1 MVSPEGDR
9 VLDLCAAPGGKT
21 TQLGAR
27 LGGTGLLVANDI
39 SAGRAKTLLKNV
51 ELAGIRNAIV
61 MSETPERIAERLPH
75 FFDKILVDAPCSGEG
90 MFRKEPDMVKSWDA
104 DMLAFCRRE
113 QAKILEACAPMLK
126 AGGMLLY
133 STCTF
138 SPEENEKSIGDFLE
152 RHPEFQLV
160 PIEKKNGFAAGLPPY
175 TDCARLYPHRL
186 KGEGHFLALL
196 RKKEAAEGKAI
207 PAESGGWT
215 KEMDAFGDF
224 AKEVLQEKPKGT
236 YKIYG
241 EGLYLLPEGTPKLE
255 KLRVLRTGWMLGT
268 LKKGRFEPSQAFAMG
283 LRKEEVLE
291 TPGFAYDR
299 VPVKGIVVSEGA
311 SASVGNGDVLNFS
324 NPERRA
330 RITVTSRS
338 GHRLDWWIYLETY
351 DPFFLGTWRI
361 VDVKLACNQRVS
373 GVGDGAWTTQLS
385 SGEFGTYGLP
395 EYDDR
400 VTITLGEI
408 SDNELTGTLVHSAGD
423 DGAYGNFWGVYA
435 PYSVEAPL
443 DMNPRLRHLLPP
455 GESQWTLDLTTNQMK
470 ITQNN
475 VSSTMIFGTLCHIN
489 DNLTFPDV
497 S

>member
-1 MVSPEGDR
+1 MKLPLKYTETMKALLGEEYDAYLASFDEERFYGLRVNTLKLSAEEMAAKGVFSLRSVPWCETGFYYDGAERPAKHPYYHAGLYYLQEPSAMSPAATLPIGEGDR

-104 DMLAFCRRE
+104 DMLAFCRSE

-152 RHPEFQLV
+152 RHPEFDLM
-160 PIEKKNGFAAGLPPY
+160 PIAKKNGFAAGLAPY

-207 PAESGGWT
+207 PLEGGGWT

-224 AKEVLQEKPKGT
+224 AKEVLQEKP
-236 YKIYG
+236 
-241 EGLYLLPEGTPKLE
+241 
-255 KLRVLRTGWMLGT
+255 R
-268 LKKGRFEPSQAFAMG
+268 EPIKFTARGCIFC
-283 LRKEEVLE
+283 RK
-291 TPGFAYDR
+291 
-299 VPVKGIVVSEGA
+299 
-311 SASVGNGDVLNFS
+311 
-324 NPERRA
+324 
-330 RITVTSRS
+330 
-338 GHRLDWWIYLETY
+338 GHRSWKSCAYCGRDGC
-351 DPFFLGTWRI
+351 LGR
-361 VDVKLACNQRVS
+361 
-373 GVGDGAWTTQLS
+373 
-385 SGEFGTYGLP
+385 
-395 EYDDR
+395 
-400 VTITLGEI
+400 
-408 SDNELTGTLVHSAGD
+408 
-423 DGAYGNFWGVYA
+423 
-435 PYSVEAPL
+435 
-443 DMNPRLRHLLPP
+443 
-455 GESQWTLDLTTNQMK
+455 
-470 ITQNN
+470 
-475 VSSTMIFGTLCHIN
+475 
-489 DNLTFPDV
+489 
-497 S
+497 

>member
-1 MVSPEGDR
+1 MSPAATLPIGEGDR

-104 DMLAFCRRE
+104 EMLAFCRSE

-138 SPEENEKSIGDFLE
+138 SPEENEKSIGNFLE
-152 RHPEFQLV
+152 RHPEFELM
-160 PIEKKNGFAAGLPPY
+160 PIAKKNGFAEGLAPY

-207 PAESGGWT
+207 PAESDGRT
-215 KEMDAFGDF
+215 KQMEGFADF
-224 AKEVLQEKPKGT
+224 AKEVLYEMPKGI
-236 YKIYG
+236 YKCYG
-241 EGLYLLPEGTPKLE
+241 DGLYLLPEGTPKLE

-283 LRKEEVLE
+283 LRKEAVRNVADFPLSDTRVIRYLKGE
-291 TPGFAYDR
+291 TVEA
-299 VPVKGIVVSEGA
+299 EG
-311 SASVGNGDVLNFS
+311 
-324 NPERRA
+324 
-330 RITVTSRS
+330 
-338 GHRLDWWIYLETY
+338 
-351 DPFFLGTWRI
+351 
-361 VDVKLACNQRVS
+361 K
-373 GVGDGAWTTQLS
+373 DGW
-385 SGEFGTYGLP
+385 
-395 EYDDR
+395 
-400 VTITLGEI
+400 
-408 SDNELTGTLVHSAGD
+408 TLVCV
-423 DGAYGNFWGVYA
+423 DGFPLGWAKMQKGRLKNKYA
-435 PYSVEAPL
+435 
-443 DMNPRLRHLLPP
+443 
-455 GESQWTLDLTTNQMK
+455 
-470 ITQNN
+470 
-475 VSSTMIFGTLCHIN
+475 VSWKWE
-489 DNLTFPDV
+489 
-497 S
+497 

>member
-1 MVSPEGDR
+1 MAQLPQEFLTRMQDMLGDEFDAFLTSYDAPRTAGLRVNTKKCRTEDFPPLVPGTWKKIPWIPNGYFVPDGMRMGQSPLYAAGVFYLQEPSAMSPAATLPIEKGDR

-61 MSETPERIAERLPH
+61 MSETPERIAERLPN

-104 DMLAFCRRE
+104 DMLAFCRSE

-152 RHPEFQLV
+152 RHPEFELM
-160 PIEKKNGFAAGLPPY
+160 PIAKKNGFAEGLAPY

-224 AKEVLQEKPKGT
+224 AKEVLQEKPKGI

-283 LRKEEVLE
+283 LRKEEVKHTADFSLE
-291 TPGFAYDR
+291 DER
-299 VPVKGIVVSEGA
+299 VIRYLKGETVEAEG
-311 SASVGNGDVLNFS
+311 
-324 NPERRA
+324 
-330 RITVTSRS
+330 
-338 GHRLDWWIYLETY
+338 
-351 DPFFLGTWRI
+351 
-361 VDVKLACNQRVS
+361 K
-373 GVGDGAWTTQLS
+373 DGW
-385 SGEFGTYGLP
+385 
-395 EYDDR
+395 
-400 VTITLGEI
+400 
-408 SDNELTGTLVHSAGD
+408 TLVCV
-423 DGAYGNFWGVYA
+423 DGFPLGWAKRQKGRLKNKYA
-435 PYSVEAPL
+435 
-443 DMNPRLRHLLPP
+443 
-455 GESQWTLDLTTNQMK
+455 
-470 ITQNN
+470 
-475 VSSTMIFGTLCHIN
+475 VSWKWE
-489 DNLTFPDV
+489 
-497 S
+497 